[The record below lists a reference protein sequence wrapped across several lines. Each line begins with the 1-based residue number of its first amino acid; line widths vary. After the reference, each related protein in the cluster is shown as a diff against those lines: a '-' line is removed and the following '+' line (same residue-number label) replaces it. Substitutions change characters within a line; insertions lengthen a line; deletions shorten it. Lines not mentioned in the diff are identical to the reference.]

1 MVILELAVNS
11 LYLSSKRG
19 EGLKQEVDTLKEQ
32 LKGTSLVLY
41 QLICGGLH
49 FIIVVWGHCGFPFG
63 ISWESE
69 EVYGYFTGAQAAYVQ
84 FQDEVSLKATKEEK
98 RLADE
103 VKSQKEIIFDL
114 RQKLEQAQVD
124 VNSKEKELKSATT
137 NLKALEKQTE
147 GFQNEYMRVLDD
159 NENLRIQLS
168 LFDRKYAS
176 SGNKKN
182 S

>member
-1 MVILELAVNS
+1 M
-11 LYLSSKRG
+11 
-19 EGLKQEVDTLKEQ
+19 
-32 LKGTSLVLY
+32 
-41 QLICGGLH
+41 
-49 FIIVVWGHCGFPFG
+49 
-63 ISWESE
+63 
-69 EVYGYFTGAQAAYVQ
+69 
-84 FQDEVSLKATKEEK
+84 SLKLAKEDK
-98 RLADE
+98 ALAAE

-114 RQKLEQAQVD
+114 RKKLEQAQGD
-124 VNSKEKELKSATT
+124 VNSKEKELKSVIT

-147 GFQNEYMRVLDD
+147 GFQNEYTRVIDD